1 MAGKYIGT
9 NKNILL
15 FQIINTVGTV
25 KERLFNLMATNPRCE
40 FWARVQYGITH
51 IASTA
56 ELTNG
61 VNEMDL
67 SLRDD
72 DSIDEL
78 LRRPPLRET
87 NGRYGEGKRNSISKR
102 YSFLFSAGASTQ
114 ELPERL

>member
-1 MAGKYIGT
+1 
-9 NKNILL
+9 
-15 FQIINTVGTV
+15 
-25 KERLFNLMATNPRCE
+25 
-40 FWARVQYGITH
+40 
-51 IASTA
+51 
-56 ELTNG
+56 
-61 VNEMDL
+61 MDL

-102 YSFLFSAGASTQ
+102 YYFLFSAGASTQ